1 MENDSFSHPELS
13 VVILCYRAGKSARDF
28 VLRTRRVLEEA
39 GVGKYELV
47 LVGNYIVGAHD
58 ETPEVVRA
66 LSQEYSNI
74 RYSALPKRGM
84 MGWDMK
90 TGLTMA
96 QGRYIAVIDGDG
108 QMPVEDIVKVYKKI
122 RKENLDGVKTRRMS
136 RGDNPWRKIVSFFY
150 NILFSVLFPGL
161 QVRDINAKPK
171 IFTREAYEKMNLVS
185 DDWFI
190 DAEIMIC
197 ARRLKLK
204 IGEVPTVFL
213 GLTGRRS
220 FVRPKAIFEF
230 MKNLFVYR
238 IREFKNKK

>member
-1 MENDSFSHPELS
+1 MENDSLLHSELS
-13 VVILCYRAGKSARDF
+13 VVILCYRAGKGARDF

-39 GVGKYELV
+39 GVALYELV
-47 LVGNYIVGAHD
+47 LVGNYIEGVRD
-58 ETPEVVRA
+58 ETPEVVRE
-66 LSQEYSNI
+66 LSREYSNI
-74 RYSALPKRGM
+74 RYCALPKRGM
-84 MGWDMK
+84 MGWDMR
-90 TGLTMA
+90 TGLTLA
-96 QGRYIAVIDGDG
+96 RGRYIAVIDGDG
-108 QMPVEDIVKVYKKI
+108 QMPAEDIVKVYKKI
-122 RKENLDGVKTRRMS
+122 REENLDLVKTRRMS
-136 RGDNPWRKIVSFFY
+136 RGDNLWRKIVSFVY
-150 NILFSVLFPGL
+150 NILFCVLFPGL
-161 QVRDINAKPK
+161 HVRDINAKPK
-171 IFTREAYEKMNLVS
+171 IFTREAYKKMNLVS